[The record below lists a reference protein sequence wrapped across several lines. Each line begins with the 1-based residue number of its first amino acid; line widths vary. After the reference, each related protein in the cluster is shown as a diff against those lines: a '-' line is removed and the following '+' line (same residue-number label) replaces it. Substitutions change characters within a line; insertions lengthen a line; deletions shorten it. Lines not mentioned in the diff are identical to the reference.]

1 MQTKPSGRLEEY
13 RNGKHSISGL
23 LKAVFKS
30 LWSNR
35 IKACIDNIAGSHVTG
50 VFSFFIVILS
60 TTNTVCAFRQT
71 TL

>member
-1 MQTKPSGRLEEY
+1 MQTKPLGPLEEY

-30 LWSNR
+30 LWSNQ
-35 IKACIDNIAGSHVTG
+35 IKPCVGNIAGSHVTG
-50 VFSFFIVILS
+50 EKIFFLLLLS
-60 TTNTVCAFRQT
+60 TTNIVRAFRQT